1 MALTTTR
8 DETPPEADWDRA
20 PGLLD
25 GAMNLE
31 LTPAQCN
38 LEYWLTAV
46 AQGTLAG
53 LVGGHTPGA
62 AIPAHMLADG
72 PLRTALISELA
83 FRSVAE
89 EKATRAISSLVDTA
103 PDLDTMEFYATQ
115 LIDEARHA
123 RVFRGH
129 IVELGVPEAD
139 LLATIDRVAGL
150 DIERVLVPL
159 EEFSAPVRE
168 EGDFIGGVI
177 ILTVLVEGV
186 LAPAAELSERK
197 WKVLDP
203 AASEIEKGA
212 GIDEIRHLTVG
223 SSIVRQHL
231 LDHPEDKPRLAELI
245 GLGQQMWGSVPVL
258 DMLARREA
266 LFQQGLEAH
275 ADVVGDYEIWP
286 GRRLVDTTAQER
298 MEQGLSWSMQMQQ
311 TRMAYMGLT

>member
-1 MALTTTR
+1 MTTSTAR
-8 DETPPEADWDRA
+8 DETPTEADWDRA

-38 LEYWLTAV
+38 LEYWLSAV

-62 AIPAHMLADG
+62 AIPDHMLVDG

-139 LLATIDRVAGL
+139 LLATMDKVAGV
-150 DIERVLVPL
+150 DVERVLVPL

-168 EGDFIGGVI
+168 RGDFIGGVI

-245 GLGQQMWGSVPVL
+245 AQGQQMWGSVPVL

-266 LFQQGLEAH
+266 LFQEGLEQH
-275 ADVVGDYEIWP
+275 THVVGDYEIWP
-286 GRRLVDTTAQER
+286 GRRLADTTAQER
-298 MEQGLSWSMQMQQ
+298 LEQGLSWSMQMQQ